1 MLTACHGRIA
11 IAVLFCLS
19 SIDNVT
25 VSAFQ
30 IMSPRRRYCDDKWMA
45 RPSLSLVGRHTH
57 HGRVTLA
64 SSLVIR
70 PSTRSLALKASP
82 VVAAISATSISP
94 MALWYMFLLAVQFGS
109 QPILTRKFTPKAITR
124 STVIMM
130 QDIVKV
136 VLGVSLMVISCGT
149 PAVWSVREWLY
160 LSCVPASLY
169 VVQNYCS
176 LMAYQ
181 NLPAVTYNVL
191 NQTKTLS
198 AALCCYLFLGAV
210 QSKLQI
216 ISLFLLGMAA
226 MVLEGILPLP
236 FVNKTKEAVAPR
248 TATET
253 ADHDDNNNNRF
264 TMGVLPL
271 LLSSFISGLAGAF
284 CQRTLQTR
292 ARNAYLF
299 TSELSAAS
307 TLVLIISLVIGN
319 TPDSKRIRD
328 DGFWNGWTWQTWI
341 PVVTQASGGILVGLV
356 IKHAGTVR
364 KGFGLIFGLALSGM
378 LQAKLSKEDGGV
390 TPQQIVGG
398 VLAALSLY
406 MHSKFPVPAL

>member
-1 MLTACHGRIA
+1 MLTAYHGRIA
-11 IAVLFCLS
+11 IAVLLCFG

-25 VSAFQ
+25 AFQ
-30 IMSPRRRYCDDKWMA
+30 IASPRRYCDDDKLMA
-45 RPSLSLVGRHTH
+45 RPSLLAAGRHTR
-57 HGRVTLA
+57 RVRSSLA
-64 SSLVIR
+64 SLVIR
-70 PSTRSLALKASP
+70 PSTGSMVLQATP
-82 VVAAISATSISP
+82 VAALAAASISP
-94 MALWYMFLLAVQFGS
+94 MALWYMCLLAVQFGS

-136 VLGVSLMVISCGT
+136 VLGLTLMVVSCGT

-160 LSCVPASLY
+160 VSSVPASLY

-216 ISLFLLGMAA
+216 ISLFVLGLAA

-236 FVNKTKEAVAPR
+236 FVDKKEAAVPS
-248 TATET
+248 TETET
-253 ADHDDNNNNRF
+253 ADHGNTRF

-284 CQRTLQTR
+284 CQRTLQTH

-307 TLVLIISLVIGN
+307 TLVLLTSLVVGN
-319 TPDSKRIRD
+319 TPDSKRIRE

-356 IKHAGTVR
+356 VKHAGTVR
-364 KGFGLIFGLALSGM
+364 KGFGLIFGLVLSGV

-390 TPQQIVGG
+390 TPQQMVGG

-406 MHSKFPVPAL
+406 MHSTFPVPAL